1 MINLKEFKIKVLSRI
16 KESIDKGI
24 ETGISMNSSG
34 ENAYRGTGEKS
45 KKNIFAKEDDSH
57 IVEPLDPT
65 KPRYRDRT
73 QKEKEKEIDKIKIN
87 NISSK
92 YQV

>member
-1 MINLKEFKIKVLSRI
+1 MINLKEFKIKVLSKI
-16 KESIDKGI
+16 KDSIDKGI
-24 ETGISMNSSG
+24 ETGLSMNSSG

-73 QKEKEKEIDKIKIN
+73 QKEKEKEIDKIKN
-87 NISSK
+87 NQASPIS
-92 YQV
+92 